1 MPNPENI
8 TPHQF
13 KPGQSGNPKGRPK
26 SRVPEQLVKIFGSKA
41 RAKKFYSLSAT
52 EINEWEAAILSF
64 NANDLKLLAK
74 WDEAPAYPKGLAIA
88 VLRDMSNGKTTTLD
102 KLRERQYGKPTQRM
116 ELTGKDGGDLI
127 PARTLT
133 KEEAAELFK
142 TLNEKY

>member
-1 MPNPENI
+1 MAAKDIEA
-8 TPHQF
+8 HQF

-41 RAKKFYSLSAT
+41 RAKKFYSLSSV
-52 EINEWEAAILSF
+52 EIDEWEAVILSF
-64 NANDLKLLAK
+64 SANDLKLLAK
-74 WDEAPAYPKGLAIA
+74 WDAAPAYPKGLAIA
-88 VLRDMSNGKTTTLD
+88 VLSDMKNGKTTTLD

-133 KEEAAELFK
+133 KEEAADLLQS
-142 TLNEKY
+142 LNEKY

>member
-1 MPNPENI
+1 MAAKDIEA
-8 TPHQF
+8 HQF

-41 RAKKFYSLSAT
+41 RAKKFYSLSSV
-52 EINEWEAAILSF
+52 EIDEWEAAILSF
-64 NANDLKLLAK
+64 STNDLKLLAK
-74 WDEAPAYPKGLAIA
+74 WDAAPAYPKGLAIA
-88 VLRDMSNGKTTTLD
+88 VLSDMKNGKTTTLD

-133 KEEAAELFK
+133 KEEAADLLQS
-142 TLNEKY
+142 LNEKY

>member
-1 MPNPENI
+1 MAAKDIEA
-8 TPHQF
+8 HQF

-41 RAKKFYSLSAT
+41 RAKKFYSLSSV
-52 EINEWEAAILSF
+52 EIDEWEAAILSF
-64 NANDLKLLAK
+64 STNDLKLLAK
-74 WDEAPAYPKGLAIA
+74 WDAAPAYPKGLAIA
-88 VLRDMSNGKTTTLD
+88 VLSDMKNGKTTTLD

-133 KEEAAELFK
+133 KEEAADLLNS
-142 TLNEKY
+142 LNEKY

>member
-1 MPNPENI
+1 M
-8 TPHQF
+8 
-13 KPGQSGNPKGRPK
+13 
-26 SRVPEQLVKIFGSKA
+26 
-41 RAKKFYSLSAT
+41 

-64 NANDLKLLAK
+64 TFADLQLLVK
-74 WDEAPAYPKGLAIA
+74 WEEAPIYPKGLARAI
-88 VLRDMSNGKTTTLD
+88 LSDMKNGKTTTLD

>member
-1 MPNPENI
+1 MAAKDIEA
-8 TPHQF
+8 HQF

-41 RAKKFYSLSAT
+41 RTKKFYSLSSV
-52 EINEWEAAILSF
+52 EIDEWEAAILSF
-64 NANDLKLLAK
+64 STNDLKLLAK
-74 WDEAPAYPKGLAIA
+74 WDAAPAYPKGLAIA
-88 VLRDMSNGKTTTLD
+88 VLSDMKNGKTTTLD

-133 KEEAAELFK
+133 KEEAADLLNS
-142 TLNEKY
+142 LNEKY

>member
-8 TPHQF
+8 RPHQF

-41 RAKKFYSLSAT
+41 RAKKFYSLSAV
-52 EINEWEAAILSF
+52 EINEWEAAILTFS
-64 NANDLKLLAK
+64 ANDLKLLAK
-74 WDEAPAYPKGLAIA
+74 WEDAPAYPKGLAIA

-116 ELTGKDGGDLI
+116 EVTGKDGGDLI
-127 PARTLT
+127 PVRTLT
-133 KEEAAELFK
+133 KEEAADLLNS
-142 TLNEKY
+142 LNEKY

>member
-1 MPNPENI
+1 M
-8 TPHQF
+8 
-13 KPGQSGNPKGRPK
+13 K
-26 SRVPEQLVKIFGSKA
+26 
-41 RAKKFYSLSAT
+41 
-52 EINEWEAAILSF
+52 
-64 NANDLKLLAK
+64 
-74 WDEAPAYPKGLAIA
+74 
-88 VLRDMSNGKTTTLD
+88 NGKTTTLD

>member
-1 MPNPENI
+1 MAAKDIEA
-8 TPHQF
+8 HQF

-41 RAKKFYSLSAT
+41 RAKKFYSLSAV
-52 EINEWEAAILSF
+52 EIDEWEAAILTF

-74 WDEAPAYPKGLAIA
+74 WEDAPAYPKGLAIA
-88 VLRDMSNGKTTTLD
+88 VLSDMKNGKTTTLD

-116 ELTGKDGGDLI
+116 EVTGKDGGDLI

-133 KEEAAELFK
+133 KEEAADL
-142 TLNEKY
+142 LNSLNSKY

>member
-1 MPNPENI
+1 MAAKDIEPYK
-8 TPHQF
+8 F

-41 RAKKFYSLSAT
+41 RAKKFYSLSAV
-52 EINEWEAAILSF
+52 EIDEWEAAILTFSV
-64 NANDLKLLAK
+64 NDLRLLAK
-74 WDEAPAYPKGLAIA
+74 WDDAPAYPKGLAVA
-88 VLRDMSNGKTTTLD
+88 VLSDMKNGKTTTLD

-133 KEEAAELFK
+133 KEEAADLFK

>member
-1 MPNPENI
+1 MAAKDIEA
-8 TPHQF
+8 HQF

-41 RAKKFYSLSAT
+41 RAKKFYSLSSV
-52 EINEWEAAILSF
+52 EIDEWEAAILSF
-64 NANDLKLLAK
+64 STNDLKLLAK
-74 WDEAPAYPKGLAIA
+74 WDAAPVYPKGLAIA
-88 VLRDMSNGKTTTLD
+88 VLSDMKNGKTTTLD

-133 KEEAAELFK
+133 KEEAADLLNS
-142 TLNEKY
+142 LNEKY

>member
-8 TPHQF
+8 TAHQF

-41 RAKKFYSLSAT
+41 KAKKFYSLSAT
-52 EINEWEAAILSF
+52 EIDEWEAAILTFSV
-64 NANDLKLLAK
+64 NDLRLLAK
-74 WDEAPAYPKGLAIA
+74 WEEAPVYPKGLALA
-88 VLRDMSNGKTTTLD
+88 VLSDMKNGKTTTLD

-116 ELTGKDGGDLI
+116 EVTGKDGGDLI

-133 KEEAAELFK
+133 KEEAADLLQA
-142 TLNEKY
+142 LNEKY

>member
-8 TPHQF
+8 RPHQF

-41 RAKKFYSLSAT
+41 RAKKFYSLSAV
-52 EINEWEAAILSF
+52 EINEWEAAILTFS
-64 NANDLKLLAK
+64 ANDLKLLAK
-74 WDEAPAYPKGLAIA
+74 WEDAPAYPKGLAIA

-116 ELTGKDGGDLI
+116 EVTGKDGGDLI

-133 KEEAAELFK
+133 KEEAADLLNS
-142 TLNEKY
+142 LNEKY